1 MTPGTWED
9 VSDVRAQIRAKAH
22 GTWFR
27 VQADPA
33 VLADLTALGVRIE
46 PAVGRRA
53 ARLVR
58 S

>member
-1 MTPGTWED
+1 
-9 VSDVRAQIRAKAH
+9 VRAQIGAKAH

-33 VLADLTALGVRIE
+33 VLADLTALGARIE